1 VGAVNCAKEKT
12 LCSEY
17 FAVTSYPMLMMVG
30 SSERG
35 TQQIYSQKGVKD
47 ASSLT
52 DWARKVA
59 EEWRSGSILSRGG
72 CIQVALFSGNRCIQV
87 ALFSGNRCIQV
98 ALFSGNRARPALT
111 ESNLYS
117 GGCILRPYSSRSKP
131 RRLST
136 SSSWAGIWVWALSY
150 YTV

>member
-52 DWARKVA
+52 DWARKVG
-59 EEWRSGSILSRGG
+59 EEWRWLVNS
-72 CIQVALFSGNRCIQV
+72 VFSGRGVAEALSWQV
-87 ALFSGNRCIQV
+87 GEEWRW
-98 ALFSGNRARPALT
+98 
-111 ESNLYS
+111 LYS
-117 GGCILRPYSSRSKP
+117 QAVLEQIKSETAFDELVLGRYSIY
-131 RRLST
+131 L
-136 SSSWAGIWVWALSY
+136 LY
-150 YTV
+150 